1 MLKSVSALIPTCIC
15 GRAMRFKAN
24 ETISFCRTP
33 GCGVVL
39 ERVREG
45 YWAYGRSRVA
55 FTPILPMPKVQKG
68 VKSRD
73 SKYINYPKSS
83 RKKNGRKN
91 VKARC

>member
-1 MLKSVSALIPTCIC
+1 MLKSVSVLAPTCIC
-15 GRAMRFKAN
+15 GREMKFKARVN
-24 ETISFCRTP
+24 ISFCKTP

-73 SKYINYPKSS
+73 SKYINYPKQ
-83 RKKNGRKN
+83 RKRKGG
-91 VKARC
+91 